1 MYSLAGE
8 NLLRRKYQ
16 IFLYHFMN
24 KILGL
29 SRPARRVSIRS
40 SVSLSLSQ
48 CPTLGWE
55 QFLRNKRRER
65 QLEVGQMTSTPPHT
79 PPASISLVTRVS
91 ILCQ

>member
-40 SVSLSLSQ
+40 EVSL

-79 PPASISLVTRVS
+79 PSPASISPPVTRVS